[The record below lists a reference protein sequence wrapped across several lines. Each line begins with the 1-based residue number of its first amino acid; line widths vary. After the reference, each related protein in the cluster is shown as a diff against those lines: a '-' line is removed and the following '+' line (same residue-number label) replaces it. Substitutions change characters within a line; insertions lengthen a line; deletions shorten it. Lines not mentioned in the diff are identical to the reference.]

1 MKKYLKVMLVLVVA
15 LSMLCTF
22 ALAANPFKDNVSV
35 GNGGAVGTAVSKIGG
50 DIIGIIQ
57 TIGYVVAVAMV
68 LVVGIQWLMGTPAK
82 KQELK
87 GRMVNIVIGAVLIVA
102 GVSLLGLVSNF
113 AGEVETAVGGTST
126 GETETGDVQ

>member
-22 ALAANPFKDNVSV
+22 ALADNPF
-35 GNGGAVGTAVSKIGG
+35 AVSGTSQAAGITKSISNIGATVI
-50 DIIGIIQ
+50 DIVQ
-57 TIGYVVAVAMV
+57 TVGYIVAVVMV

-87 GRMVNIVIGAVLIVA
+87 GRMWNIVIGAVLIVA
-102 GVSLLGLVSNF
+102 GVTLLGVVADF
-113 AGEVETAVGGTST
+113 AEDAEAGLETSALTIS
-126 GETETGDVQ
+126 ERA